1 MELRLEEDR
10 LACSSEKFERRIVHI
25 DYNNV
30 RYSSSDAQLCRK
42 AGHDNITEFYI
53 HV

>member
-10 LACSSEKFERRIVHI
+10 LACSSKKFERSIVHI

-30 RYSSSDAQLCRK
+30 RYSSSDAQLCTK
-42 AGHDNITEFYI
+42 SWT
-53 HV
+53 